1 MINQARKINLT
12 RKNKNKGGDK
22 RTRGQLSRGQSMGNP
37 KITRRKKLKISNSN
51 TPQGKTTQ
59 GKTTQ
64 GKTTQGNTTQG
75 REPIVIDLDNSD
87 MYFMMLNIF
96 GHDPIH
102 DFRGD
107 RVDDVIK
114 VVNELVLGQK
124 VQTGGGNDSDNYL
137 NDEEYLEDGFD
148 AMDSNEQLFQ
158 DDRIFQDDFLLR
170 QVESIM
176 PQITILKNATTNAPI
191 AWRTRG
197 NLSKL
202 QFINEYIRDFMLKL
216 FGYYY
221 DDTKTGGRVV
231 NTHNTSLL
239 NVKQNT
245 HDKSL
250 FNVKPNTKAN
260 TKAKANSEQAL
271 VIEEVSDDV
280 YMKSQNIG
288 RLTFGRYLADIYKKE
303 LTQTEQNFLKDL
315 LTFTYDL
322 YNILASFDKRKSF
335 FHIMD
340 TNTVYS
346 CMLLYILRDEK
357 TFPTDMS
364 VLISQV
370 IDSRYTD
377 QANDD
382 FTSPGSHILT
392 EERSVTPAEKTI
404 ARTQTTKQ
412 KGGDATIEENDD
424 LLKLEL
430 LQLIK
435 LVEQKK
441 IIEEALATRITEN
454 GILNKKKIKYYN
466 SIILKLSSGKLS
478 PKLKDNILWDINNM
492 IKKLNSKIE
501 NMNKTPKN
509 KDKLTPSQKETKNL
523 VLKYIALGAIN
534 FIDSSGVVNF
544 IDSSGVVN
552 AGVVITNSKNKEL
565 VEFEYKKLDSISE
578 NGTNHSTYDA
588 ELFKTFQEV
597 IKVKDYQDFPFNVIT
612 NEEGLSYYKKY
623 SEVINNAVKGLHNI
637 KGWNIICPYSSI
649 ADAQGT
655 FGSCVNNFKLEVG
668 EMNCT
673 IRNEG
678 RNSLYQVITK
688 LDTKGKGK
696 KFKILEMKT
705 ITIFKEGK
713 RMESKTTVDVT
724 TSIPI
729 QMKAASQIH
738 NQFDSNDDSMHSL
751 SVKSSYVNIM
761 KLLKEKF
768 ASGNPWESFENIDHY
783 MDLIR
788 VASRKGNGDVYQ
800 EINGVA
806 ENGGYVDTQIPS
818 NKRRIGFA
826 NDQPSAVRSS
836 FLLLNAKNGVN
847 KEAITGFYGSNKK
860 LVISRDNN
868 QQINK
873 FKKIKK

>member
-12 RKNKNKGGDK
+12 RKNKNKGGGK
-22 RTRGQLSRGQSMGNP
+22 RTRGPSTMNSKNTQ
-37 KITRRKKLKISNSN
+37 RKKNKIKG
-51 TPQGKTTQ
+51 GKTKRKRTRGSTQ
-59 GKTTQ
+59 QTLGLT
-64 GKTTQGNTTQG
+64 G
-75 REPIVIDLDNSD
+75 EPIVIDLDNSD

-124 VQTGGGNDSDNYL
+124 IQTGGGDDSDNYL

-170 QVESIM
+170 QVESIL
-176 PQITILKNATTNAPI
+176 PQITILKKATTNAPI

-260 TKAKANSEQAL
+260 REQAL

-315 LTFTYDL
+315 ITFTYDL

-382 FTSPGSHILT
+382 FTSPGSHTLT

-424 LLKLEL
+424 LLKLIE
-430 LQLIK
+430 LIK
-435 LVEQKK
+435 QKEK
-441 IIEEALATRITEN
+441 IEEPLARRIITS
-454 GILNKKKIKYYN
+454 GILNKKKIEDYN

-492 IKKLNSKIE
+492 IETLNLLQIK
-501 NMNKTPKN
+501 MNKTPKN

-565 VEFEYKKLDSISE
+565 VKFEYKKLDSISK

-588 ELFKTFQEV
+588 ELFETFQKV
-597 IKVKDYQDFPFNVIT
+597 IKVEDYKDFPFNVIT
-612 NEEGLSYYKKY
+612 NEEGLSYYKNDD

-673 IRNEG
+673 IRNKEG
-678 RNSLYQVITK
+678 TSSYQVITK
-688 LDTKGKGK
+688 LDAKRKGK
-696 KFKILEMKT
+696 KFKILEMTTK
-705 ITIFKEGK
+705 TIFKEGK
-713 RMESKTTVDVT
+713 YMESKTTVDVT

-751 SVKSSYVNIM
+751 SVKSSYVDIM

-836 FLLLNAKNGVN
+836 FLLLNAKNGIN

-860 LVISRDNN
+860 LVVSRGNN

-873 FKKIKK
+873 FKKIKI

>member
-51 TPQGKTTQ
+51 IPQ

-75 REPIVIDLDNSD
+75 RGPIVIDLDNSD

-102 DFRGD
+102 DFKDD

-124 VQTGGGNDSDNYL
+124 IQTGGGDDSDNYL

-176 PQITILKNATTNAPI
+176 PQITILKKATTDAPI

-250 FNVKPNTKAN
+250 FNVKAN
-260 TKAKANSEQAL
+260 TKAKANSEQAF
-271 VIEEVSDDV
+271 VIEEVSDDM

-303 LTQTEQNFLKDL
+303 LPQTEQKFLKDL
-315 LTFTYDL
+315 ITFTYDL

-370 IDSRYTD
+370 INSRYTD

-382 FTSPGSHILT
+382 FTSPGSRKLT

-424 LLKLEL
+424 LLKLDLLKLIEL
-430 LQLIK
+430 IEHKEKIK
-435 LVEQKK
+435 ES
-441 IIEEALATRITEN
+441 LATRIITS
-454 GILNKKKIKYYN
+454 GILNKNNIANYN
-466 SIILKLSSGKLS
+466 IFIRDSSGDRTLTKIRRDDFTDLI
-478 PKLKDNILWDINNM
+478 KDM
-492 IKKLNSKIE
+492 IKKLNRTIE
-501 NMNKTPKN
+501 KMNKTPKD
-509 KDKLTPSQKETKNL
+509 KVKLTPSQKETKNL
-523 VLKYIALGAIN
+523 VLKYIAQGAIN
-534 FIDSSGVVNF
+534 FIDSL
-544 IDSSGVVN
+544 GVVN

-565 VEFEYKKLDSISE
+565 VKFERVKLKEISE

-588 ELFKTFQEV
+588 KLFEKFQEV
-597 IKVKDYQDFPFNVIT
+597 IKVEDYKDFPFNVIT
-612 NEEGLSYYKKY
+612 NEEGLSYYKKD

-649 ADAQGT
+649 ADAQGA

-673 IRNEG
+673 IRNEAE
-678 RNSLYQVITK
+678 NSKYQVITK
-688 LDTKGKGK
+688 LHTKGKGK

-705 ITIFKEGK
+705 ITIFKGGFK
-713 RMESKTTVDVT
+713 DGYMESKTTVDVT

-768 ASGNPWESFENIDHY
+768 ASGNPWESFENIKHY
-783 MDLIR
+783 KDLIR

-847 KEAITGFYGSNKK
+847 KEAITGFYGTNKK
-860 LVISRDNN
+860 LVVSRDNN

-873 FKKIKK
+873 LKKYKKIKK